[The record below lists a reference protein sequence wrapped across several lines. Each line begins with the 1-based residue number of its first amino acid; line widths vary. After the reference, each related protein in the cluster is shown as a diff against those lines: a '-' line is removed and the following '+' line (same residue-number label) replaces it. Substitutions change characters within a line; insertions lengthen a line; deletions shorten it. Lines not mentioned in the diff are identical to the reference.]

1 MPTKAEIIEAG
12 ARAIEALDWDAE
24 HGGIDPSGA
33 QIAEAALD
41 AMLPL
46 LKKQLVAEVRGGCV
60 REVIAIHESHGAE
73 AWCPVHKE
81 HWPCMNELATQLI
94 ERFEL

>member
-1 MPTKAEIIEAG
+1 MTTKTEIIEAG
-12 ARAIEALDWDAE
+12 ADAI
-24 HGGIDPSGA
+24 SGFEIG
-33 QIAEAALD
+33 QLSHREIQEGFAEASLT

-46 LKKQLVAEVRGGCV
+46 IKKQLVAEVRGGCV

>member
-1 MPTKAEIIEAG
+1 MPTRTEIIEAG
-12 ARAIEALDWDAE
+12 ARALDVVDRGWVEASYKEL
-24 HGGIDPSGA
+24 
-33 QIAEAALD
+33 AEAALE

-46 LKKQLVAEVRGGCV
+46 IKKQLVAEVRGGCV

>member
-1 MPTKAEIIEAG
+1 MPTKTEIIEAG
-12 ARAIEALDWDAE
+12 ARAVEALAE
-24 HGGIDPSGA
+24 SVTNWLGPTEE
-33 QIAEAALD
+33 QCAEATLD

-46 LKKQLVAEVRGGCV
+46 IKKQLVAEVRGGCV

-73 AWCPVHKE
+73 AWRPVHKE